1 MTRALIVVDVQKDF
15 CEGGA
20 LPVEGG
26 NLVADMIADYI
37 KESIHDYKKIVFT
50 LDWHNPPPDTN
61 GGHFGDPPD
70 YIDTWPVHCVAG
82 TEGASFNAAFAKIA
96 WIINARPNAIFKKG
110 QGQPHYSGFQGVNL
124 IGQSLG
130 GYLNNMGITDVD
142 VCGLATDYCVKETA
156 LDAIE
161 LGFKTNFLATLSA
174 GITPN
179 AARHTELAVRM
190 HQE

>member
-1 MTRALIVVDVQKDF
+1 MKALIVVDVQKDF

-20 LPVEGG
+20 LPVTGG
-26 NLVADMIADYI
+26 NLTADMIADYI
-37 KESIHDYKKIVFT
+37 KENRTDYEKIVFT
-50 LDWHNPPPDTN
+50 LDWHNAPPDDN

-82 TEGASFNAAFAKIA
+82 TEGASFNAAFTKIA
-96 WIINARPNAIFKKG
+96 ALVNQNPNAIFKKG

-130 GYLNNMGITDVD
+130 GYLKNFGITEVD

-161 LGFKTNFLATLSA
+161 LGFKTNFLPNLSA
-174 GITPN
+174 GITPD
-179 AARHTELAVRM
+179 AARHTELAIRM
-190 HQE
+190 HQ